1 MEDLMSAPTVSTPA
15 TVAGEPW
22 HAMTITVVADALG
35 CDPRAGLREPDAA
48 ERLARYGPNVVQG
61 EKPPSRLQIA
71 LRQLRDPMNVMLVA
85 VAVVSI
91 VIAQGSTAAVVLFL
105 ITLNVVL
112 ATNQE
117 LKAQASVAALADLQ
131 VAQARVL
138 RDGNV
143 QVLAAADLVPG
154 DIVLLEAGDVV
165 PADGRVVEAATLE
178 VQEAALTGE
187 SVPVAK
193 GVDPVPGEKVALG
206 DRSSML
212 FQGTSVTRGTGRVL
226 VTATGLDSEVGHIA
240 TMVTDIERTTS
251 PLQQELDDL
260 TRKIGYIAWG
270 TLAVILV
277 VGLVRGLEFSQLMLL
292 GVSMAISAI
301 PTGMPTFVQSML
313 AVGARQLAA
322 AQAIVRNL
330 SDVETL
336 GATSQI
342 NTDKTGTL
350 TMNEM
355 TARRLWFAGSWYTI
369 DGEGYDTVGAVRG
382 AVGAPRADADALAYV
397 SALANDATVTP
408 HGAITGDPTEA
419 ALVVLAEKLGVSVEE
434 TRRAYPRIATVPF
447 DSSYK
452 FMATFHSLPYEG
464 QHRLVGLVKGGP
476 DVILSRCTRAMSGQG
491 IVPIDQVR
499 DEVEDANRELGEQ
512 GLRVLAL
519 AVRVLDGPDPD
530 DDEAARAAL
539 VADPMAAVSAL
550 VFLGLVGIIDPLRPE
565 AVEAVRTAHRA
576 GIDVRMITGDHLVTA
591 QAIGREL
598 GLGEGG
604 LTGGQFAAMPETELA
619 AALPGLHI
627 FGRVSPQD
635 KLRLVQVMQR
645 QGSIVAMTG
654 DAVNDAAAL
663 KQADIGVA
671 MGSGSEVSKQA
682 AKMVL
687 TDDNFATL
695 VHAVALGRAIFA
707 RITSYIG
714 YQLVQLFGLVGMFLL
729 ATVFDINS
737 GVALL
742 PMQVLLLNFS
752 LAVVPVVIISLD
764 DPAPGL
770 MDEGPRDPSQ
780 RILNRTTAARWAGL
794 GGLLAV
800 VSILPVALGPDTPS
814 VDSASVSL
822 TMGFVVMGLA
832 TGLAGLVMRRTTAA
846 AWTAPLLQPALITAA
861 GLAFVVAATET
872 EVLQRWL
879 DTTALT
885 GGQWLA
891 CLGLAGIWAGAV
903 EVEKAGR
910 RARGRRVSHQG

>member
-1 MEDLMSAPTVSTPA
+1 MSAPTVPTQA
-15 TVAGEPW
+15 TAGAAPW
-22 HAMTITVVADALG
+22 HTMTVTAVADALG
-35 CDPRAGLREPDAA
+35 CEPSTGLHEPDAV
-48 ERLARYGPNVVQG
+48 ERLARFGPNTVG
-61 EKPPSRLQIA
+61 AERPPSRLQIA
-71 LRQLRDPMNVMLVA
+71 ARQLRDPMNLMLVA

-91 VIAQGSTAAVVLFL
+91 VIAQGSTATVVLFL
-105 ITLNVVL
+105 IALNVVL
-112 ATNQE
+112 GTNQE

-131 VAQARVL
+131 VAKARTL

-143 QVLAAADLVPG
+143 RLLAAAELVPG
-154 DIVLLEAGDVV
+154 DVVLLEAGDVV

-178 VQEAALTGE
+178 AQESALTGE

-193 GVDPVPGEKVALG
+193 GVDPVVGEDIALG

-226 VTATGLDSEVGHIA
+226 VTATGMSSEVGHIA
-240 TMVTDIERTTS
+240 TMVTGIERTTS

-270 TLAVILV
+270 TLVVILV
-277 VGLVRGLEFSQLMLL
+277 VGVVRGLEFSQLMLL

-322 AQAIVRNL
+322 AKAIVRNL

-336 GATSQI
+336 GSTSQI

-350 TMNEM
+350 TLNEM
-355 TARRLWFAGSWYTI
+355 TARRLWFAGSWYAI
-369 DGEGYDTVGAVRG
+369 DGEGYATVGAVRG
-382 AVGAPRADADALAYV
+382 AAGAPRADADALAYV
-397 SALANDATVTP
+397 SALANDATVSP
-408 HGAITGDPTEA
+408 HGAVTGDPTEA

-434 TRRAYPRIATVPF
+434 TRRTYPRVATVPF

-452 FMATFHSLPYEG
+452 FMATFHALPYEG
-464 QHRLVGLVKGGP
+464 RQRLVGLVKGGP
-476 DVILSRCTRAMSGQG
+476 DVILARCARAMSGEG
-491 IVPIDQVR
+491 IVPV
-499 DEVEDANRELGEQ
+499 DEVRRDIEDANRELGEH

-519 AVRVLDGPDPD
+519 AVRVLDGPDPSD
-530 DDEAARAAL
+530 DDATRAAL
-539 VADPMAAVSAL
+539 VADPMAAVGSL

-565 AVEAVRTAHRA
+565 AVEAVQTAHRA

-591 QAIGREL
+591 QAIGSEL
-598 GLGEGG
+598 GLGRGG
-604 LTGGQFAAMPETELA
+604 LTGAQFAAMPDGELA
-619 AALPGLHI
+619 AALPDLHV
-627 FGRVSPQD
+627 FGRVSPED
-635 KLRLVQVMQR
+635 KLRLVQVMQQ
-645 QGSIVAMTG
+645 QGSVVAMTG

-742 PMQVLLLNFS
+742 PMQVLLLNFT

-764 DPAPGL
+764 DPPPGL
-770 MDEGPRDPSQ
+770 MDERPRDPSQ
-780 RILNRTTAARWAGL
+780 RILNRTTAVRWIGL
-794 GGLLAV
+794 GALLAV
-800 VSILPVALGPDTPS
+800 LSILPVALGPDTPS
-814 VDSASVSL
+814 VDGASVSL

-846 AWTAPLLQPALITAA
+846 AWTAPLLQPALITAG

-879 DTTALT
+879 DTTSLT
-885 GGQWLA
+885 GAQWLV
-891 CLGLAGIWAGAV
+891 CLGLACLWAGAV
-903 EVEKAGR
+903 EVEKAVR
-910 RARGRRVSHQG
+910 RARLRRSSHQG